1 MRKILMPILFF
12 LSVGVLISC
21 SKEEVATVPDEKQ
34 ARPRVDYDVV
44 PGDDPFT
51 FKFENKSTEYKEVE
65 WRFGDDSLSN
75 EVSPTHVF
83 PRDGKF
89 EVTMKATAADG
100 STAMKLHVIEIKPES
115 VGTIFAKAKVGVA
128 NTVTFNVN
136 TLIPIKSVSWDFG
149 DTKKS
154 TELSPDKLYEEGKL
168 YTSQAII
175 TTEKGSVATVKRL
188 VVSEGTVTDV
198 TLKYLLNP
206 GPKFATSARFGSRW
220 GIVKDWRV
228 NDAVKQ
234 RDGGMGGWDEWD
246 GNSMSMES
254 WGGEPDIVNG
264 KIEQTGLEPLPAG
277 KFFYTLDFVGYQWKD
292 QMYITIAKG
301 NELPDVDK
309 VESSPNVLAYSKRLG
324 STPTNFTTSF
334 INPAAGNV
342 TFGFVA
348 TFIQPDQ
355 YFRLR
360 SIKLY
365 ELDKE

>member
-12 LSVGVLISC
+12 LSVGVLVSC
-21 SKEEVATVPDEKQ
+21 SKDEVSTTPEEKQ
-34 ARPRVDYDVV
+34 ARPLVKYEVV

-51 FKFENKSTEYKEVE
+51 FKFENTSSNYAKLE
-65 WRFGDDSLSN
+65 WRFGDDSLST

-83 PRDGKF
+83 PRNGKF
-89 EVTMKATAADG
+89 EVTLKATAADG
-100 STAMKLHVIEIKPES
+100 STAMKLYVVDIAAES
-115 VGTIFAKAKVGVA
+115 VGKISAKPTATP
-128 NTVTFNVN
+128 NTVKFTVN
-136 TLIPIKSVSWDFG
+136 TLMPVKSVSWDFG
-149 DTKKS
+149 DGKKS
-154 TELSPDKLYEEGKL
+154 TELSPEKAYEAGKL
-168 YTSQAII
+168 FTARALI
-175 TTEKGSVATVKRL
+175 TTEKGSVAEVIKL
-188 VVSEGTVTDV
+188 VGGNGSVNDV

-206 GPKFATSARFGSRW
+206 GPKFATAARFGSRW

-264 KIEQTGLEPLPAG
+264 KIEQTSIEPLAAG
-277 KFFYTLDFVGYQWKD
+277 TYYYTLDFVGYQWKD
-292 QMYITIAKG
+292 QMYVTIAKG

-309 VESSPNVLAYSKRLG
+309 VETSPNVLAFSKRLG

-334 INPAAGNV
+334 VNPTTGNV

-365 ELDKE
+365 QLDL